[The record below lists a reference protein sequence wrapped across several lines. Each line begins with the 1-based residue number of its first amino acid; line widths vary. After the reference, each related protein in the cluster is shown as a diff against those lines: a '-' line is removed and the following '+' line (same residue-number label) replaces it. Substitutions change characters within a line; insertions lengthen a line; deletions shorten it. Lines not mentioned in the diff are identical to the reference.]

1 MSSRKIRALVSELLG
16 SFTIATAVVGS
27 GILAQNMTDDKAVM
41 LIINTIGTVFGLA
54 IAISIFSQVGLAHFN
69 PIVTLWTFSRGKQT
83 LVESLQLGKQTLVES
98 LQLIVFQVFGFV
110 IGVGLT
116 NYTFGGDSYQQATQ
130 VRAGTGLLISE
141 VVASAGL
148 IFVLTAVTRSDLR
161 GGPQVWVPL
170 WLGGAMLFA
179 PSGAF
184 ANPAFTFARSLTDSF
199 TGIASSSVFGFI
211 IAELVGLVL
220 GGLLV
225 MYVFQMKFKKPKVS

>member
-1 MSSRKIRALVSELLG
+1 MSSKKVRVLISELLG
-16 SFTIATAVVGS
+16 SFTIAVAVVGS
-27 GILAQNMTDDKAVM
+27 GIMAQNMTDDRAVM

-83 LVESLQLGKQTLVES
+83 LVESI
-98 LQLIVFQVFGFV
+98 QLIVFQALGFV
-110 IGVGLT
+110 IGVAVI
-116 NYTFGGDSYQQATQ
+116 NYTFGGDSFQQATQ
-130 VRAGTGLLISE
+130 VRAGTGQLIAE
-141 VVASAGL
+141 VIASAGL

-161 GGPQVWVPL
+161 GGPQVWVPI
-170 WLGGAMLFA
+170 WLGVAMLFTS
-179 PSGAF
+179 SGAF

-199 TGIASSSVFGFI
+199 TGIASSSVLGFI
-211 IAELVGLVL
+211 IAEFVGLVI

>member
-1 MSSRKIRALVSELLG
+1 
-16 SFTIATAVVGS
+16 
-27 GILAQNMTDDKAVM
+27 M

-83 LVESLQLGKQTLVES
+83 LVESLQL
-98 LQLIVFQVFGFV
+98 IVFQVLGFV
-110 IGVGLT
+110 IGVGVT
-116 NYTFGGDSYQQATQ
+116 NYTFGGDSFQQATQ

-141 VVASAGL
+141 VIASAGL

-161 GGPQVWVPL
+161 GGPQVWVPI
-170 WLGGAMLFA
+170 WLGVAMLFTS
-179 PSGAF
+179 SGAF

-199 TGIASSSVFGFI
+199 TGIASSSVLGFI
-211 IAELVGLVL
+211 IAELIGLVI